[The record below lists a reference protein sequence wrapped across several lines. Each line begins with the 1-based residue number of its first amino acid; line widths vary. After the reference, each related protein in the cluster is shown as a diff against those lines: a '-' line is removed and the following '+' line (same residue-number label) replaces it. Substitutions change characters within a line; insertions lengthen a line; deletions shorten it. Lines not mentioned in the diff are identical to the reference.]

1 MKLVVAGGTG
11 LIGSA
16 LLKRLAG
23 KNDIVLLTRRP
34 EEARKQFEG
43 AGFQILSWSQPEE
56 QLFAALENSDA
67 LINLSGAGI
76 ADAPWSAKRKEVL
89 LKSRVEPILK
99 LSALLRQANLR
110 FSIIMQASA
119 IGYYGF
125 HDEKIF
131 AESDAAGEGY
141 LADLTTAW
149 EVAAENLKAFTDRL
163 VLLRTGIVL
172 SADGG
177 ALKPMMLPFRFYMGG
192 KIGSGRQ
199 WVSWIDIED
208 QIGAMLF
215 LLANK
220 TSEGA
225 YNLTA
230 PLPVRQGELA
240 KAIGA
245 SMKSPAWLPVPG
257 AVLKLFMG
265 QMADEMLLKGASVV
279 PDKLLQAGYQF
290 QSAKLETALR
300 HVIGS

>member
-1 MKLVVAGGTG
+1 MKIVVAGGTG
-11 LIGSA
+11 LIGTA
-16 LLKRLAG
+16 LLKRVAG
-23 KNDIVLLTRRP
+23 KNDVVLLTRRP
-34 EEARKQFEG
+34 EEAYKHFEG

-56 QLFAALENSDA
+56 QLFAALQNSDA

-76 ADAPWSAKRKEVL
+76 ADAPWTAKRKAVL
-89 LKSRVEPILK
+89 LKSRVEPIQK
-99 LSALLRQANLR
+99 LSALLQHADLH
-110 FSIIMQASA
+110 FSVIMQASA
-119 IGYYGF
+119 VGFYG
-125 HDEKIF
+125 HHAKQIF
-131 AESDAAGEGY
+131 TESDAAGKGY
-141 LADLTTAW
+141 LADLTAEW
-149 EVAAENLKAFTDRL
+149 EKAAQELRPFADRL
-163 VLLRTGIVL
+163 VLFRTGVVL

-177 ALKPMMLPFRFYMGG
+177 ALKPMMLPFRFFAGG

-220 TSEGA
+220 TSEGV

-230 PLPVRQGELA
+230 PQPVRQSELA

-245 SMKSPAWLPVPG
+245 RMKSPAWLPVPG
-257 AVLKLFMG
+257 VALRLVMG
-265 QMADEMLLKGASVV
+265 QMADEMLLKGALVK

-290 QSAKLETALR
+290 QSADIETALK

>member
-1 MKLVVAGGTG
+1 
-11 LIGSA
+11 
-16 LLKRLAG
+16 
-23 KNDIVLLTRRP
+23 
-34 EEARKQFEG
+34 
-43 AGFQILSWSQPEE
+43 
-56 QLFAALENSDA
+56 
-67 LINLSGAGI
+67 
-76 ADAPWSAKRKEVL
+76 
-89 LKSRVEPILK
+89 
-99 LSALLRQANLR
+99 
-110 FSIIMQASA
+110 
-119 IGYYGF
+119 
-125 HDEKIF
+125 
-131 AESDAAGEGY
+131 
-141 LADLTTAW
+141 
-149 EVAAENLKAFTDRL
+149 
-163 VLLRTGIVL
+163 
-172 SADGG
+172 
-177 ALKPMMLPFRFYMGG
+177 
-192 KIGSGRQ
+192 
-199 WVSWIDIED
+199 
-208 QIGAMLF
+208 MLF

>member
-1 MKLVVAGGTG
+1 
-11 LIGSA
+11 